1 MRRPDRVRPDD
12 DGRVIA
18 DMDLLN
24 AQSVP
29 AENGGAIRPQIPPMT
44 RAEARSIMVSATLAG
59 LTVAGVLSLAVV
71 GLVLFC
77 QFVWFR

>member
-29 AENGGAIRPQIPPMT
+29 AENGGAKRPQIPPMT
-44 RAEARSIMVSATLAG
+44 RAEARSVMVSATLAG

>member
-1 MRRPDRVRPDD
+1 MRRPDPVRPDD

-24 AQSVP
+24 AQGAP
-29 AENGGAIRPQIPPMT
+29 AEKGGEKRPQIPPMT
-44 RAEARSIMVSATLAG
+44 RAETRSIMVSATLAG